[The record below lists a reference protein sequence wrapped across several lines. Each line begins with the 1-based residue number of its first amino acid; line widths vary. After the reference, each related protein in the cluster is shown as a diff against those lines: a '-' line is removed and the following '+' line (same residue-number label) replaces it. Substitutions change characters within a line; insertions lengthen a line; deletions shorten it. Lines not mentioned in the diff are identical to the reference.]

1 MSSAKPNPP
10 LPWKTKFSLS
20 LAGKVADLTRRKNGT
35 INRRL
40 FSFLDIST
48 KIPKRPSHGL
58 KIIDITVDPT
68 RNLWFRLYTPTTDIT
83 NLPSTATLPVFIFFH
98 GGGFAY
104 FSAASKAYNDLC
116 CRFARKLSVIVVSVN
131 YRSSPE
137 FKYPCQYDDA
147 FDVLKFIEGK
157 RCKEFPSSA
166 DLSRC
171 FLVGDSAG
179 GNIVHHVAVRAA
191 KADNLREMKVIG
203 LVLIQPFFGG
213 EERTESEI
221 RLKKAPLV
229 SIART
234 DWLWKAFLPQGSDR
248 NHAAVNV
255 FGSDKSVEEM
265 TGLENFP
272 DTLVIIGGFDPLQDW
287 QRRYY
292 QGLKKCGKKVDLVE
306 FPNAVHSFY
315 CFPELSD
322 CSLLINE
329 LKDFIQRNPKKITNT
344 IEKSMK

>member
-10 LPWKTKFSLS
+10 LPWKTKLSLS
-20 LAGKVADLTRRKNGT
+20 LASKFADVTRRKNGT

-40 FSFLDIST
+40 LNFADITT
-48 KIPKRPSHGL
+48 KIPKKPVRGL

-68 RNLWFRLYTPTTDIT
+68 RKLWFRLYTPSADTT
-83 NLPSTATLPVFIFFH
+83 NVHSAVTLPIFIFIH

-104 FSAASKAYNDLC
+104 FSAASKTYDHLC
-116 CRFARKLSVIVVSVN
+116 RRFARELSVIVVSVN
-131 YRSSPE
+131 YRNSPE

-157 RCKEFPSSA
+157 HCKEFPSNA

-179 GNIVHHVAVRAA
+179 GNIAHHVAVRAA
-191 KADNLREMKVIG
+191 KTDGLGEMKVIG
-203 LVLIQPFFGG
+203 LVLIQPYFGG

-229 SIART
+229 START

-255 FGSDKSVEEM
+255 FGSDKSVEEI
-265 TGLENFP
+265 TGLEKFP

-287 QRRYY
+287 QTRYY
-292 QGLKKCGKKVDLVE
+292 QGLKKCGKKAYLVE
-306 FPNAVHSFY
+306 YPNAVHSFY

-322 CSLLINE
+322 CSLLFNQ
-329 LKDFIQRNPKKITNT
+329 LKDFIQKKSQQKN
-344 IEKSMK
+344 